1 MSELGQTRKYSPR
14 AHVFRSAPNNG
25 HMATTAACPF
35 RAISRLMHCS
45 KVGKIQRRQICDWVT
60 SMQTVRGRLVSAV
73 APGHEIAIGNSL
85 TPALPTRS
93 EETLINWRR
102 VVGIEIDD

>member
-1 MSELGQTRKYSPR
+1 
-14 AHVFRSAPNNG
+14 
-25 HMATTAACPF
+25 
-35 RAISRLMHCS
+35 
-45 KVGKIQRRQICDWVT
+45 
-60 SMQTVRGRLVSAV
+60 MQTVRGRLVSAV